1 MGAGNIKRVKETI
14 KYILLID
21 VVVGCIAFILFE
33 FFPTF
38 IINIFGKGNSV
49 EYLEYAKY
57 CLNIFLGGIILT
69 CLVKSISILL
79 QSMGS
84 SFKSTILALARDV
97 IFFVPAIVIIATI
110 SHSVVTMLISAIIAD
125 VLSFILGVILLKI
138 ELQNASYSAIK

>member
-1 MGAGNIKRVKETI
+1 MFK
-14 KYILLID
+14 KYPD
-21 VVVGCIAFILFE
+21 
-33 FFPTF
+33 
-38 IINIFGKGNSV
+38 
-49 EYLEYAKY
+49 AKY

-84 SFKSTILALARDV
+84 SFKSTFLALARDV

-110 SHSVVTMLISAIIAD
+110 SHSVVTMLISAVIAD

-138 ELQNASYSAIK
+138 ELQNASVSVIK